1 MVRVNLT
8 LDNFTDKML
17 KIIAMEKGISR
28 SETVR
33 KLVKEKIEKDNGAL
47 KKYGELVGKEDN

>member
-33 KLVKEKIEKDNGAL
+33 KLVKKKIEKDNGAL

>member
-8 LDNFTDKML
+8 LDNYTDKML
-17 KIIAMEKGISR
+17 KIIAMEIGTSR

-33 KLVKEKIEKDNGAL
+33 KLVKEKIQRENGAL
-47 KKYGELVGKEDN
+47 KNYGEIVGKEDN